1 MSDLNKIFLTGRLGD
16 NPDLRYSPTG
26 DAVANFDIAVNSGS
40 GDNQTTDWFKIVAW
54 KKQAENCANYL
65 KKGSKVLVEGRVRFR
80 SYETQDG
87 QKRKVTEV
95 IASHVQ
101 FLGNKDGQAP
111 EPANQDDSGINLDD
125 LPL

>member
-1 MSDLNKIFLTGRLGD
+1 MNDLNKIFLTGRLGD
-16 NPDLRYSPTG
+16 SPELRYSPAG
-26 DAVANFDIAVNSGS
+26 DAVANFDLAVNSGY
-40 GDNQTTDWFKIVAW
+40 GDNQITDWFKIVVW
-54 KKQAENCANYL
+54 KKQAENCVNYL

-111 EPANQDDSGINLDD
+111 EPAS
-125 LPL
+125 